1 MSSKTSAILLEEI
14 RTNLGNPDKNVE
26 ISDTKVTQVWNS
38 ALIEFNKLVGVWS
51 FKTLAITASATTYNL
66 ETLLTPLKV
75 IDVKKVCPPYTG
87 IAASENA
94 EIIENQA
101 DFLISSTTPN
111 SAESVMKAMAIDT
124 DFPFTYL
131 RPNLL
136 INPPAEANTINI
148 VIQEPATLSTLTDED
163 ELVVTEYATA
173 MCEIIVARARCRQA
187 TPMRSGD
194 LTLGYGR
201 KEEVLLADAK
211 ELKKKFEDDCKSIII
226 TRMM

>member
-14 RTNLGNPDKNVE
+14 RTNLGNPDRNVE
-26 ISDTKVTQVWNS
+26 ISDAKVISVWNS
-38 ALIEFNKLVGVWS
+38 ALVEFNKLVGVWS
-51 FKTLAITASATTYNL
+51 FKTLAISASATTYDL
-66 ETLLTPLKV
+66 ETLLTPIKV
-75 IDVKKVCPPYTG
+75 IDVKKVCPPYKGSVIEEST
-87 IAASENA
+87 EVL
-94 EIIENQA
+94 ENQS
-101 DFLISSTTPN
+101 DFLISSTTTN
-111 SAESVMKAMAIDT
+111 SAEAVMRALAIDT
-124 DFPFTYL
+124 DFPFTYI
-131 RPNLL
+131 RPNLM
-136 INPPAEANTINI
+136 INPPSESNTINI
-148 VIQEPATLSTLTDED
+148 VIQEPAILTTLSDED

>member
-1 MSSKTSAILLEEI
+1 MSSKTSAMLLEEI
-14 RTNLGNPDKNVE
+14 RTNLGNPDKIVE
-26 ISDTKVTQVWNS
+26 ISDAKVTSVWNS
-38 ALIEFNKLVGVWS
+38 ALTEFNKLVGVWS

-66 ETLLTPLKV
+66 ETLLTPIKV
-75 IDVKKVCPPYTG
+75 IDVKKVCPPYL
-87 IAASENA
+87 S
-94 EIIENQA
+94 EIITDTEIVENQA

-111 SAESVMKAMAIDT
+111 SAEAVMKAMAIDT
-124 DFPFTYL
+124 DFPFTYI
-131 RPNLL
+131 RPNLM
-136 INPPAEANTINI
+136 INPPTEANTINI
-148 VIQEPATLSTLTDED
+148 VIQEPATLTTLSDED

-201 KEEVLLADAK
+201 KEETLLADAK